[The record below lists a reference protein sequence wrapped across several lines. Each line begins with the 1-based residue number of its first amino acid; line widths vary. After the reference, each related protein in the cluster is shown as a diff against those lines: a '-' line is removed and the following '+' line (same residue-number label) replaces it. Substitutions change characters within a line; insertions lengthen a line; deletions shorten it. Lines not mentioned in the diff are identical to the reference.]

1 MTNDDIAYL
10 RLLADWHDRQARY
23 LLLTVPANIFHTG
36 LPAPLSVIQARYVRL
51 VASVLVVLDRTFDD
65 AEELREFSLRYLAGF
80 ANFGTPLADAEI
92 HAAVPLCVHHSL
104 EGEHVHALRSRERG
118 CFLVVQNSMGGKNSV
133 NNRCRIAKHFRPK

>member
-80 ANFGTPLADAEI
+80 ANFGKPLADAEI
-92 HAAVPLCVHHSL
+92 HSRGSVVRSSFPRGRACARSKGAVSAV
-104 EGEHVHALRSRERG
+104 A
-118 CFLVVQNSMGGKNSV
+118 FLS
-133 NNRCRIAKHFRPK
+133 CRLYGRKKFSQQPMPDR

>member
-80 ANFGTPLADAEI
+80 ANFT
-92 HAAVPLCVHHSL
+92 
-104 EGEHVHALRSRERG
+104 ALLRIA
-118 CFLVVQNSMGGKNSV
+118 CLVILYKTCPTKNSQPMGYQDRHV
-133 NNRCRIAKHFRPK
+133 DSRSTT